1 MGSVPRPEYTPLINS
16 RQRYSVSGDYNDQGA
31 VDLVSYLL
39 LMPAWRFH
47 PRRHCRGMDP
57 NDFFGSDDAA
67 QVCKGCPVEK
77 ECKEWAIQNGEFGVW
92 GGTSER
98 KRRTLRRQM
107 RLPRMR

>member
-1 MGSVPRPEYTPLINS
+1 MSGFAHQVPRPEYPQLHA
-16 RQRYSVSGDYNDQGA
+16 RQRYTVTGEYQDT

-39 LMPAWRFH
+39 LMPEWRFH

-67 QVCKGCPVEK
+67 AVCKGCPVEK
-77 ECKEWAIQNGEFGVW
+77 ECKDWAVQNGEFGVW

-98 KRRTLRRQM
+98 KRRGLRRQAK
-107 RLPRMR
+107 RAS